1 MRLGGP
7 GDTIAFYIQTPGGSV
22 WRRVGRRTRSRV
34 ARIKMRRVR
43 GGRADIVGDD
53 RLCIGRS
60 EEKRDRNG
68 VKVTA
73 MSRQIYGA
81 KRVRKPESQ
90 AGP

>member
-1 MRLGGP
+1 
-7 GDTIAFYIQTPGGSV
+7 
-22 WRRVGRRTRSRV
+22 
-34 ARIKMRRVR
+34 MRRVR
-43 GGRADIVGDD
+43 GGRADIVGND
-53 RLCIGRS
+53 RLCIGLS

-81 KRVRKPESQ
+81 ERVRKPESQ